1 MGWTSIYQLFWC
13 SPGVQGFD
21 TLPVPP
27 EKEKKPMN
35 CRQQRRS
42 TAALR
47 GVEKSRPLWHQFP
60 LQALTLKEIR
70 VFFQSCFHRILM
82 VCSATR
88 WDVLFRTLTVF
99 KGLVHSCSTQMVDF
113 CSKQQQGRMIQ
124 CREMLNMGLNKKK
137 SRKNSQHPM
146 VFLKYFILNFHM
158 NLLVKTLYGILRR
171 WRCCSWS

>member
-1 MGWTSIYQLFWC
+1 MFTRGTRFWHT
-13 SPGVQGFD
+13 G
-21 TLPVPP
+21 PVPP

-42 TAALR
+42 TAVLR

-124 CREMLNMGLNKKK
+124 CRENVKHGSQQKK